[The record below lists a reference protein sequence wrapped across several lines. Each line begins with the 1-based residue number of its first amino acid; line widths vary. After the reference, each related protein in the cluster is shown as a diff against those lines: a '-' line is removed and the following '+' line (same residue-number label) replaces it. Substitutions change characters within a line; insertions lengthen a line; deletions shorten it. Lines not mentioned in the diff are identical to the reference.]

1 MVQPVWS
8 VLKFELKVICEDQF
22 SEVIKENEALDQ
34 CSMSMMRLDS
44 CELPTM
50 CRCYDLWVLI
60 NNQIDGL
67 HSLILLI
74 IC

>member
-1 MVQPVWS
+1 MRRS
-8 VLKFELKVICEDQF
+8 VFRGAYN
-22 SEVIKENEALDQ
+22 SEIGTKENEALDQ
-34 CSMSMMRLDS
+34 CSLSMMRLDS